1 MCSCLVVTTWILSL
15 GCIVTL
21 LRETV
26 TPLYRHITTW
36 ILSLGCIVTLVR
48 EAVTPLYCHITTWI
62 LSLRCIVTLRH
73 EYCHSTVL
81 SHYDMSSVTSL
92 DCDFTTWILSPRC
105 IVPLRHEY
113 CHSAAFSH
121 YDMSSVTPLYCHIT
135 TWMLSLRCIV
145 TYFLRNLPTV
155 HCFHSW
161 LLSHIS
167 HSTFCAQLS
176 ALDRYVRQYRDSHSI
191 FSTYFCP
198 RQRLLRERPP
208 NYYVVRILS
217 SFI

>member
-1 MCSCLVVTTWILSL
+1 MQLPGSYDMN
-15 GCIVTL
+15 
-21 LRETV
+21 TV
-26 TPLYRHITTW
+26 TRLYCHITTW
-36 ILSLGCIVTLVR
+36 NCHSAVSSHNDMNTVTR
-48 EAVTPLYCHITTWI
+48 LYCHISTWSCHITTWI